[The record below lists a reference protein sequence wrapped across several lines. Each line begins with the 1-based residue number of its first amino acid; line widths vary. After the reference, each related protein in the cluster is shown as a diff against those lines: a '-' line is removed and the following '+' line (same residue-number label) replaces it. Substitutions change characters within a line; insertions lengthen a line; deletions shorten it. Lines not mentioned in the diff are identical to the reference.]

1 MSTQRLREGHVR
13 KNKIK
18 LHERSS
24 LLIFGSL
31 LTLCGSLLT
40 GRHAHATWGR
50 HELTPRGELTRRHE
64 VTPRGEL
71 TRRHEVTP
79 SLESRELTRQV
90 EQVPGHDVTHGV
102 SPVAR
107 GSQVAQVPGHD
118 ATHPQPKPP
127 VNDVTRRQRRARSPA
142 TEDQLADD
150 QVSCDTVVGS
160 ISPSPRAPACHL
172 LSPLSPL
179 LPLLTVS
186 MCPHPLNW
194 VKMQQLD
201 LTCDELDKASK
212 SPTRTHLMCNSFTDS
227 SSTKSRHTSQSLLS
241 QVLRAL
247 RGQINPKLN
256 PKP

>member
-1 MSTQRLREGHVR
+1 MEQAGVEWSLRR
-13 KNKIK
+13 
-18 LHERSS
+18 
-24 LLIFGSL
+24 
-31 LTLCGSLLT
+31 

-90 EQVPGHDVTHGV
+90 EQVPGHDVTPGV

-150 QVSCDTVVGS
+150 QADVLAQENKGQHAAGASATQDVTQDALVASMPMSPPVG
-160 ISPSPRAPACHL
+160 
-172 LSPLSPL
+172 
-179 LPLLTVS
+179 
-186 MCPHPLNW
+186 
-194 VKMQQLD
+194 
-201 LTCDELDKASK
+201 
-212 SPTRTHLMCNSFTDS
+212 
-227 SSTKSRHTSQSLLS
+227 
-241 QVLRAL
+241 
-247 RGQINPKLN
+247 GG
-256 PKP
+256 